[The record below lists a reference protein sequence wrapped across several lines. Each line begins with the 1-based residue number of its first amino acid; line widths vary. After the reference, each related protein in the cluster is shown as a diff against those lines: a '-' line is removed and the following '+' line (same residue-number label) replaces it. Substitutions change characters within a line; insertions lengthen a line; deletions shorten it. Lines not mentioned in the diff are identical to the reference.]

1 MSLPAGHRLL
11 PHTADCIIEA
21 WGPDRAACL
30 TEALMGLVEGFAE
43 VADACATQVV
53 PLRAGP
59 GSAKDELVAVF
70 EQVIFS
76 VDVFSVVPVRFHLG
90 ETMGNEMQYGCARCH
105 RRLALT
111 FEPMPT
117 R

>member
-1 MSLPAGHRLL
+1 
-11 PHTADCIIEA
+11 
-21 WGPDRAACL
+21 
-30 TEALMGLVEGFAE
+30 MGLVEGFAE
-43 VADACATQVV
+43 AADACATQVV

-90 ETMGNEMQYGCARCH
+90 ETMDGAIAGDMEVVPADNIVAAGPVPKGVSYHELSMVEAEGGWRC
-105 RRLALT
+105 RVLVDV
-111 FEPMPT
+111 
-117 R
+117 